1 MFERWQRKQGRG
13 NTSTMAKLLPGKT
26 YDVED
31 ELSLLQQAQ
40 AEGKVVLVQSVE

>member
-1 MFERWQRKQGRG
+1 MSNVAE
-13 NTSTMAKLLPGKT
+13 LLPGKP
-26 YDVED
+26 YNVED